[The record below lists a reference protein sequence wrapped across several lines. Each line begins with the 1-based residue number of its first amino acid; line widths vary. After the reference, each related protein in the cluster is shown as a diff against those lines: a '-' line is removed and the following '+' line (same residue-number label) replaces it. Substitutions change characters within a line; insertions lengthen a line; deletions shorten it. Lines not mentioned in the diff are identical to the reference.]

1 MNRYSYVVL
10 PMLTMF
16 ACPSLAYAYV
26 DPGAGSML
34 LQLVLG
40 GVAGL
45 FVFFRLF
52 KQKILRLFG
61 FGKDDEGK

>member
-1 MNRYSYVVL
+1 MRSSVFALVAVL
-10 PMLTMF
+10 

-34 LQLVLG
+34 LQLFLG

>member
-1 MNRYSYVVL
+1 MNKYSYVVL

-61 FGKDDEGK
+61 FRKDDEGK